1 MLHYAEMYQVMH
13 KEKRLNE
20 FLLNITRSIFQD
32 IQVDAVIK
40 NILNFAQT
48 LVDADR
54 TSIFLV
60 DSKTNELYAKV
71 FDVGTGREGSDTK
84 KENEIRFSR
93 SKGIAG
99 HVATTGETLNIPDA
113 YLDPR
118 FNRDVDIQTGYKTR
132 TILCMPIFIHGNIIG
147 VVQMVNKKQGVFTK
161 TDEKAFHAFADY
173 CGLALNHA
181 KLYDKIRKSEQ
192 KHKITLDV
200 LSYHSTCTEAEM
212 EELAGRAK

>member
-132 TILCMPIFIHGNIIG
+132 TILCMPIFIHGIIIII
-147 VVQMVNKKQGVFTK
+147 VIFIHNK
-161 TDEKAFHAFADY
+161 
-173 CGLALNHA
+173 
-181 KLYDKIRKSEQ
+181 
-192 KHKITLDV
+192 
-200 LSYHSTCTEAEM
+200 
-212 EELAGRAK
+212 